1 MKDDLLKEILSS
13 NKSEAGSS
21 VPKITKIG
29 TQKRKGRYN
38 IYLDEEYAFPVD
50 EAILIKFSL
59 HKGMEVSEAF
69 REELESEDGTRKAY
83 VRSLNYLNYGLRSEK
98 EVRDD
103 LAKHDFSDAADE
115 VVEQLK
121 EQGYLDDLM
130 YAESYTRTGA
140 NVGGKGPRVI
150 KQELKKR
157 GISEEYIEKAAEQ
170 YPFDQMVE
178 NGVQLAEKVIRRSG
192 QYSSRETN
200 NKLRQNLMQKG
211 FDADIIT
218 QVLEEVTV
226 EKEEDEEYAAIK
238 RQGDKIWRKQAK
250 LKGYK
255 KAQKVKSS
263 LFQKGFAGDLINQF
277 IEEKEMED
285 QAE

>member
-1 MKDDLLKEILSS
+1 MNDDLLKKIISS
-13 NKSEAGSS
+13 KDATPDTGL
-21 VPKITKIG
+21 PKITKIE

-38 IYLDEEYAFPVD
+38 IYLDETYAFPID
-50 EAILIKFSL
+50 EAILVKYAL
-59 HKGMEVSEAF
+59 YKGMEISEDF
-69 REELESEDGTRKAY
+69 RDELESEDGFRKAY
-83 VRSLNYLNYGLRSEK
+83 TRSLNYSNYGLRSEK

-103 LAKHDFSDAADE
+103 LAKHEFSDVADE
-115 VVEQLK
+115 VIEKLE

-130 YAESYTRTGA
+130 YAESFTRTGA

-150 KQELKKR
+150 KQELKRR
-157 GISEEYIEKAAEQ
+157 GIAEENIEKASEQ
-170 YPFDQMVE
+170 YSFDQMVE
-178 NGVQLAEKVIRRSG
+178 NGVQLAEKVIRRSS
-192 QYSSRETN
+192 QHSTRETN

-211 FDADIIT
+211 FDSDIIT

-238 RQGDKIWRKQAK
+238 TQGDKIWRKQAK
-250 LKGYK
+250 LKGFK
-255 KAQKVKSS
+255 KVQKVKSS

-285 QAE
+285 QNE

>member
-1 MKDDLLKEILSS
+1 MTDDLFKKIISS
-13 NKSEAGSS
+13 KNTTPDTGL
-21 VPKITKIG
+21 PKITKIE

-38 IYLDEEYAFPVD
+38 IYLDETYAFPID
-50 EAILIKFSL
+50 EAILVKYAL
-59 HKGMEVSEAF
+59 YKGMEISGDF
-69 REELESEDGTRKAY
+69 RDELESEDGFRKAY
-83 VRSLNYLNYGLRSEK
+83 TRSLNYLNYGLRSEK

-103 LAKHDFSDAADE
+103 LAKHEFSDVADE
-115 VVEQLK
+115 VIEKLE

-130 YAESYTRTGA
+130 YAESFTRTGA

-150 KQELKKR
+150 KQELKRR
-157 GISEEYIEKAAEQ
+157 GIAEENIEKASEQ
-170 YPFDQMVE
+170 YSFDQMVE
-178 NGVQLAEKVIRRSG
+178 NGVQLAEKVIRRSS
-192 QYSSRETN
+192 QHSTRETN

-211 FDADIIT
+211 FDSDIIT

-238 RQGDKIWRKQAK
+238 TQGDKIWRKQAK
-250 LKGYK
+250 LKGFK
-255 KAQKVKSS
+255 KVQKVKSS

-285 QAE
+285 QNE